1 MIKFLLYII
10 SFVGS
15 VFLFSMAIHYG
26 LKLSERW
33 DAKISSKL
41 NRNFDG
47 FNWFFR
53 IPFSIGVIPEY
64 FFYLVLRSD
73 NYFKTNW
80 WALKLFAFNTFLV
93 FIAAISNNSVVNKYY
108 SYSYYAENGINALFT
123 SGITFWYLNLLTL
136 FFLAIITLI
145 IIESIRMHG
154 WYAPVRII
162 LYSMLSFFMAAVTL
176 MVLSLVITITVL
188 YIAYKV
194 IKFLFFS
201 SSHKKKVDDDDEDVS
216 DQLNNSYRRFRAE
229 LYAWESSY
237 KTSNRT
243 TKREI
248 KKPTIKRKRPK
259 VERKPKPKPRPKYED
274 DDIPRF
280 YPD

>member
-15 VFLFSMAIHYG
+15 VFLFSIAINYG
-26 LKLSERW
+26 LKLADTW
-33 DAKISSKL
+33 DRRISGKL
-41 NRNFDG
+41 NRSFQG
-47 FNWFFR
+47 FNWYFR

-64 FFYLVLRSD
+64 FFYLVLRAE

-93 FIAAISNNSVVNKYY
+93 FIAVISNNSVANKYY
-108 SYSYYAENGINALFT
+108 SLSYYTENGISALFT
-123 SGITFWYLNLLTL
+123 SGVTFWYLNVLTL
-136 FFLAIITLI
+136 FFFAIITLI
-145 IIESIRMHG
+145 IIESVRMHG

-162 LYSMLSFFMAAVTL
+162 LYSTLSFFMAAVTL
-176 MVLSLVITITVL
+176 MVLSLIITITVL
-188 YIAYKV
+188 YIAYKI

-201 SSHKKKVDDDDEDVS
+201 SSRKKNVDDEDVS
-216 DQLNNSYRRFRAE
+216 EQLNNNYRRFRAE
-229 LYAWESSY
+229 LYAWENSY
-237 KTSNRT
+237 RTSTRT
-243 TKREI
+243 IKREI

-259 VERKPKPKPRPKYED
+259 VERKPKPKPRPKFED

>member
-15 VFLFSMAIHYG
+15 VFLFSMAINYG
-26 LKLSERW
+26 LKLAGYW
-33 DAKISSKL
+33 DNKINNKL
-41 NRNFDG
+41 NRSFQG
-47 FNWFFR
+47 FNWYFR

-64 FFYLVLRSD
+64 FFYLVLRAE

-80 WALKLFAFNTFLV
+80 WALKLFAFNTFLI
-93 FIAAISNNSVVNKYY
+93 FIAVLSNNSVVNKYY

-123 SGITFWYLNLLTL
+123 SGITFWYLNILSL

-145 IIESIRMHG
+145 IIESVRMHA
-154 WYAPVRII
+154 WYAPVRIV
-162 LYSMLSFFMAAVTL
+162 LYSFLSFFMAAVTL
-176 MVLSLVITITVL
+176 MVLSLIITITVL
-188 YIAYKV
+188 YIAYKI

-201 SSHKKKVDDDDEDVS
+201 PSRKQSEDNDDEDVS
-216 DQLNNSYRRFRAE
+216 DQLNNNYRRFRAE
-229 LYAWESSY
+229 LYDWENSY
-237 KTSNRT
+237 KTSNNT
-243 TKREI
+243 TKSER

-259 VERKPKPKPRPKYED
+259 VKRKPKPKPRQKYEN

>member
-15 VFLFSMAIHYG
+15 VFLFSMAINYG
-26 LKLSERW
+26 LKLAENW
-33 DAKISSKL
+33 DTRITQKI
-41 NRNFDG
+41 NRSFDG

-64 FFYLVLRSD
+64 FFYLVLRAG

-80 WALKLFAFNTFLV
+80 WALKLFAFNTFLI
-93 FIAAISNNSVVNKYY
+93 FIAIISNNSVVNKYY
-108 SYSYYAENGINALFT
+108 SYSYYAENGIGSLFT
-123 SGITFWYLNLLTL
+123 SGVTFWYLNLLSII
-136 FFLAIITLI
+136 FIAIIILI
-145 IIESIRMHG
+145 IIESVRMHG

-162 LYSMLSFFMAAVTL
+162 LYSSLSILMALVTL
-176 MVLSLVITITVL
+176 MVLSLIITITVL
-188 YIAYKV
+188 YMAYKV

-201 SSHKKKVDDDDEDVS
+201 SSRKKNTDEEDVS
-216 DQLNNSYRRFRAE
+216 DQLNNNYRRFRAE
-229 LYAWESSY
+229 LYDWESDFKSTK
-237 KTSNRT
+237 KTVRREVKKPKIT
-243 TKREI
+243 RKR
-248 KKPTIKRKRPK
+248 PTIKRRPKPK
-259 VERKPKPKPRPKYED
+259 VEPRD

>member
-1 MIKFLLYII
+1 MVKFLLYII

-15 VFLFSMAIHYG
+15 VFLFSMAINYG
-26 LKLSERW
+26 LKLAANW
-33 DAKISSKL
+33 DHKISNKL
-41 NRNFDG
+41 NRSFQG
-47 FNWFFR
+47 FNWYFR
-53 IPFSIGVIPEY
+53 IPFSTGVIPEY
-64 FFYLVLRSD
+64 FFYLVLRAE

-80 WALKLFAFNTFLV
+80 WALKLFAFNTFLI
-93 FIAAISNNSVVNKYY
+93 FIAVLSNNAVVTKYY

-145 IIESIRMHG
+145 IIESIRMHA

-162 LYSMLSFFMAAVTL
+162 LYSMLSFFMAVVTL
-176 MVLSLVITITVL
+176 MVLSLIIMITVL
-188 YIAYKV
+188 YIAYKI

-201 SSHKKKVDDDDEDVS
+201 SNRRRQDNDEDVS
-216 DQLNNSYRRFRAE
+216 ETLNNNYRVFRAE
-229 LYAWESSY
+229 LYEWENSY
-237 KTSNRT
+237 KTSIRT
-243 TKREI
+243 TKRER

-259 VERKPKPKPRPKYED
+259 IERKPKPKPKPKPTSGN